1 MVVTE
6 IVELTKSRSRVRT
19 DEEEEFVVYKGELRK
34 YRLEEGKP
42 VSKEDYEE
50 LMHTVLPK
58 RAKLRSM
65 NLLKAKEYTEK
76 QLRDKLKQGGY
87 PEEVIDEA
95 VQYVKSYHYVDDDR
109 YAAAYIEYQ
118 IDKRSRQRIEQ
129 DLRKKG
135 ISRECIEK
143 QWRYIEELGVTAN
156 EEKMISEWLE
166 KKNYCDAEA
175 DIKEKRRMY
184 GFLLRKGFSAE
195 KISKVLKS

>member
-1 MVVTE
+1 MVVTGIE
-6 IVELTKSRSRVRT
+6 ELTKSRSRVRT

-65 NLLKAKEYTEK
+65 NLLKAKEYTEN

-87 PEEVIDEA
+87 PKEVIDEA

-118 IDKRSRQRIEQ
+118 IDKRSRQRIVQ
-129 DLRKKG
+129 DLMKKG

-143 QWRYIEELGVTAN
+143 QWRYLEELGVTVD
-156 EEKMISEWLE
+156 EENMISEWLK

-195 KISKVLKS
+195 KISKVLRS